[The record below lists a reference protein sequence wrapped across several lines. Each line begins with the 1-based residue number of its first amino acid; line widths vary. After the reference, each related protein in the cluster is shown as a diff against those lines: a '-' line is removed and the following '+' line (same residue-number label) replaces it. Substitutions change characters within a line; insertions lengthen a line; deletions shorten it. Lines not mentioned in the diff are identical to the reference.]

1 MIIKLILFLITIN
14 NIYNTFIIYNILYNN
29 YIKERLYIFMP
40 QTINKL
46 SLLKKR
52 NNEEFLENNKIVK
65 NLSSFKEIKEFRK
78 RNLKTDVLPSMTV
91 KSNLIKKF
99 REEAEKND

>member
-1 MIIKLILFLITIN
+1 
-14 NIYNTFIIYNILYNN
+14 
-29 YIKERLYIFMP
+29 MP

-46 SLLKKR
+46 SHLKKI
-52 NNEEFLENNKIVK
+52 NNEEFSENNKIVK
-65 NLSSFKEIKEFRK
+65 NLSSFKETKEFRK

-99 REEAEKND
+99 REEAQKNDWKLTTLMNRILEERYGKENNNNEDD

>member
-1 MIIKLILFLITIN
+1 
-14 NIYNTFIIYNILYNN
+14 
-29 YIKERLYIFMP
+29 MP

-46 SLLKKR
+46 SHLKKI
-52 NNEEFLENNKIVK
+52 NNEEFSENNKIVK
-65 NLSSFKEIKEFRK
+65 NLSSFKEAKEFKK

-99 REEAEKND
+99 REEADKNDWKLTTLMNRILEERYGKENNNNEDD